1 MHYCAVRDF
10 TNEACFTADI
20 ISDIMNQ
27 EEKVNQAKRVWTV
40 DITYRGRSENTLTW
54 RRAIQRCISWWYVR
68 YFSSLWYQVGQC
80 YLLRT
85 IHMLYR
91 VIFLHFGF
99 ITCKQ
104 IRLQLSPIEI
114 QNKMEQQTPIPPNQR
129 WSRAKGKNTPF
140 SLPWFGRGEGG
151 LGFPFV
157 LSKIVDTVW
166 HEIFAGVYFWGLAI
180 FCVLRELIFGI
191 RTDWFF

>member
-1 MHYCAVRDF
+1 
-10 TNEACFTADI
+10 
-20 ISDIMNQ
+20 MNI
-27 EEKVNQAKRVWTV
+27 V
-40 DITYRGRSENTLTW
+40 DITFRGRSENTLTW
-54 RRAIQRCISWWYVR
+54 RRVIQRCISLWYFR
-68 YFSSLWYQVGQC
+68 YSSSLWYQVGQW

-91 VIFLHFGF
+91 VIFMHFGLT
-99 ITCKQ
+99 TCKQ

-114 QNKMEQQTPIPPNQR
+114 ATILDKIKWNSKPPSPLNQE
-129 WSRAKGKNTPF
+129 WSRAKGKNVPF
-140 SLPWFGRGEGG
+140 SHPSFGRGERG
-151 LGFPFV
+151 LGFSFI

-166 HEIFAGVYFWGLAI
+166 HEMFAGVYFCGLAI